1 MRLAG
6 TWRRYSKRAIP
17 QLTAAAA
24 HHGQA
29 ARFFRCAYQ
38 AKVMNTLEATSSAAE
53 TKTGESWV
61 NRASP
66 RPGSRICPE
75 MPSPYRVPGSRRSL
89 RFPPVE
95 ARRKRARAFADAELS
110 ILERR

>member
-6 TWRRYSKRAIP
+6 TCRRYSNRAMP
-17 QLTAAAA
+17 QLAAAAA

-53 TKTGESWV
+53 TTTGESWV

-66 RPGSRICPE
+66 RPGSCTFPAVTSPDLAREWQRPGQSQGEEPE
-75 MPSPYRVPGSRRSL
+75 RT
-89 RFPPVE
+89 
-95 ARRKRARAFADAELS
+95 RARAFA
-110 ILERR
+110 